1 MFILPNLSYL
11 SSERLQKIR
20 FTPTKCFHP
29 QGRSEHNS
37 STFGHVL
44 GRICPRREISQCGL
58 QLPQPRDK
66 NGQHHVWSEGSENYL
81 VLIKTQLHG
90 EFAVELVE
98 CWGRVVLGALLE
110 SLQRGHEQ
118 PEVDPP
124 TNAAF
129 KFDLPLSNR
138 SLAFSFQL
146 VSSRAKLE
154 ILTGENS
161 LVSFKWGPPVF
172 YR

>member
-1 MFILPNLSYL
+1 MFILPNMSYL
-11 SSERLQKIR
+11 SSKRLQKIH
-20 FTPTKCFHP
+20 FTPTKYFYL
-29 QGRSEHNS
+29 QGRSSEHNS
-37 STFGHVL
+37 RPFGHVL
-44 GRICPRREISQCGL
+44 GRMCPRREISQRGL
-58 QLPQPRDK
+58 QLPQARGK
-66 NGQHHVWSEGSENYL
+66 NGQHHVWSGGSENYL

-138 SLAFSFQL
+138 SLASSFQ
-146 VSSRAKLE
+146 VS
-154 ILTGENS
+154 
-161 LVSFKWGPPVF
+161 VQ
-172 YR
+172 